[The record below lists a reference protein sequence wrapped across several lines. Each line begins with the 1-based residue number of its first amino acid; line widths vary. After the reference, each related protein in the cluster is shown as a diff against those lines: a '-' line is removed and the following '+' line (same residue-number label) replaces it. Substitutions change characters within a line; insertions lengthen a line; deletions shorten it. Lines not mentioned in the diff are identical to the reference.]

1 MPRDPRCC
9 KPDRQWTLPRRLRVP
24 DIIALLR
31 PHGKLAFLSA
41 CQTAKGD
48 EDLSDEAIHI
58 AAGMLFVGWSISDKL
73 APEVAKDMY
82 EQLSQKWYHTGLSG
96 GCTHVVRC
104 CRTATCRLKIGC
116 RSSMRVSERWA
127 VVHHVCLFTVS
138 PCQ

>member
-31 PHGKLAFLSA
+31 PHSKLAFLSA

-58 AAGMLFVGWSISDKL
+58 AAGMLFVDQRQACARGGKGHVRAIVSKVVPHRIIGRLHTRCTLLSDGNVPFEDRL
-73 APEVAKDMY
+73 PFIHA
-82 EQLSQKWYHTGLSG
+82 GL
-96 GCTHVVRC
+96 
-104 CRTATCRLKIGC
+104 
-116 RSSMRVSERWA
+116 
-127 VVHHVCLFTVS
+127 
-138 PCQ
+138 